1 MKFYIFKDVMDNFYK
16 SIPSYFPDCIM
27 KIYFDCKKLDKSSY
41 NKSNTSDFLFENFC
55 YSAFMDYMLY
65 YGKKQGSPFITIKEH
80 EAFLNS
86 SNDMYL
92 LEEKRETEKWSKI
105 HDEMFSVMGK
115 ASGDDMAA
123 IEAVISYCR
132 RENINP
138 FLLLQFFCIYF
149 QMLEEIHK

>member
-1 MKFYIFKDVMDNFYK
+1 
-16 SIPSYFPDCIM
+16 
-27 KIYFDCKKLDKSSY
+27 
-41 NKSNTSDFLFENFC
+41 
-55 YSAFMDYMLY
+55 
-65 YGKKQGSPFITIKEH
+65 
-80 EAFLNS
+80 
-86 SNDMYL
+86 MYL